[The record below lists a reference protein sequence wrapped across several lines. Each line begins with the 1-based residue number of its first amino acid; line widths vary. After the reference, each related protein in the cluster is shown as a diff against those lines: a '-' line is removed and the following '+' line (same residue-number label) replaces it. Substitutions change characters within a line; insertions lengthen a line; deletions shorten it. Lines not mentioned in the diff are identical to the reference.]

1 MGVRIAGERLPG
13 RLKRRRVDSGDRVGL
28 REVEDERRLE
38 EDAPLLAILAVAGL
52 DGDRREDPDC
62 LLALADCAP
71 ELDPG
76 VEPGDVLG
84 DDPAL
89 MGTAGRS
96 ACGSTPN
103 MHGTSAGRAPAAAT
117 PAMTVVAGGFFDALS
132 VGTATLLALGL

>member
-13 RLKRRRVDSGDRVGL
+13 RLNRRRVDSGDRVGL

-38 EDAPLLAILAVAGL
+38 EDAPLLAILAVAGF

-89 MGTAGRS
+89 MGLQGDQNAVRRRICVERLAG
-96 ACGSTPN
+96 AHPPL
-103 MHGTSAGRAPAAAT
+103 AP
-117 PAMTVVAGGFFDALS
+117 LR
-132 VGTATLLALGL
+132 